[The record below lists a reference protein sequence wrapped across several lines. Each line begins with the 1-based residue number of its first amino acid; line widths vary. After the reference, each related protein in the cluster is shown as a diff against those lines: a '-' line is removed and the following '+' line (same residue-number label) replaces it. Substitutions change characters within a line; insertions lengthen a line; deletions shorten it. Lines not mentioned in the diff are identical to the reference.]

1 MFKVLC
7 LIWVRWNS
15 MILSRKTKLTFW
27 LYGIPPSIIWV
38 IIWHSPNWSNMSS
51 RDFIRSGI
59 IPPKILHCNGPIFRE
74 IIFQVSAYWLLSVNP
89 PQAKGI
95 TNFRTNPSHIVCYLN
110 PIISP
115 QVFVYL
121 QFWKGTYSV
130 SVEKNNLQYI
140 INFAIKIIVLD
151 CLSHSILLFVCHL
164 SICIY
169 IYLHPI
175 AIISQYT
182 HKIVGLI
189 SISCRFWCFPNRF
202 LWVLKNYPTH
212 RPHDYHHNSLPT
224 ARAFTQV
231 IALHVWNDG
240 IPSAGTRA
248 WKVP

>member
-27 LYGIPPSIIWV
+27 LYGIPPSIILV

-130 SVEKNNLQYI
+130 SVEKKQFTVHHQFRY
-140 INFAIKIIVLD
+140 KD
-151 CLSHSILLFVCHL
+151 HRTRLFVPFHPFICMPFKYMYIYISPSYRHNFPVYPQNCWSHKYILPFLMLPQSIPL
-164 SICIY
+164 SIEE
-169 IYLHPI
+169 L
-175 AIISQYT
+175 
-182 HKIVGLI
+182 
-189 SISCRFWCFPNRF
+189 PN
-202 LWVLKNYPTH
+202 P
-212 RPHDYHHNSLPT
+212 
-224 ARAFTQV
+224 
-231 IALHVWNDG
+231 
-240 IPSAGTRA
+240 
-248 WKVP
+248 